1 MRNFLAYTIT
11 IFFSFQAL
19 FVKGQTEKNFD
30 LIDKYVVDEMKSRQI
45 PGLTFGICNQK
56 GLIKIKAYGFADVQ
70 NQGLVREN
78 TVFELA
84 SLTKQFTAS
93 AIMLLV
99 QDGKIKLSDP
109 IKLYLPECPIK
120 WNKITIK
127 HLLTHTSGLP
137 ALFSGYSGYSKMSN
151 SQLNELLGLNLTK
164 ELAFD
169 AIKTDTLDFLSGEK
183 FNYSDIG
190 YELLGLIINKV
201 TGSYRDYI
209 QKSIFDVVGMKDS
222 YILDQT
228 TLHPFEA
235 RGYTLRKG
243 KLVNIRRVWDT
254 EIPSHYGIF
263 SNIRDLSKW
272 DSILNTERLLTN
284 ESKKMMWERYKLNNG
299 SYTDYGFGW
308 FTKTLNKKLI
318 ITHTGITGT
327 EIIKYVN
334 DSVSIIVLTN
344 LGIGHDDDGT
354 VNSWGIASHIGNM
367 LGYNTLIDSTYT
379 TKDGLKIIK
388 TNAKQIKKISGTYE
402 FKERKV
408 TRKIY
413 RENGKLY
420 YDKGN
425 TRDVLAQ
432 LSNGSF
438 IKLGVE
444 NEEIL
449 EVKSADFKELEWK
462 GSNGKLVRVG
472 N

>member
-1 MRNFLAYTIT
+1 
-11 IFFSFQAL
+11 
-19 FVKGQTEKNFD
+19 
-30 LIDKYVVDEMKSRQI
+30 
-45 PGLTFGICNQK
+45 
-56 GLIKIKAYGFADVQ
+56 
-70 NQGLVREN
+70 
-78 TVFELA
+78 
-84 SLTKQFTAS
+84 
-93 AIMLLV
+93 
-99 QDGKIKLSDP
+99 
-109 IKLYLPECPIK
+109 
-120 WNKITIK
+120 
-127 HLLTHTSGLP
+127 
-137 ALFSGYSGYSKMSN
+137 
-151 SQLNELLGLNLTK
+151 
-164 ELAFD
+164 
-169 AIKTDTLDFLSGEK
+169 LSGEK

-263 SNIRDLSKW
+263 SNIKDLSKW

-318 ITHTGITGT
+318 ISHTGITGT

-344 LGIGHDDDGT
+344 LGIGHDDDGS

-413 RENGKLY
+413 SENGKLF

-462 GSNGKLVRVG
+462 GSNGKLVRVE